1 MLAREDV
8 YQSRFDFFDSSQ
20 GGGTSLL
27 MGSLQ
32 SGRGAQ
38 GVCADVPYLTDYRLM
53 YDQGVRG
60 TYATPIDVMSTTEG
74 TEEEWRAL
82 GFVDTICH
90 AHRLTM
96 PVLLTAGSEDEVTPP
111 VSVESLFD
119 QLPGTRS
126 YTLLAG
132 QDHTYTMPFIHLAS
146 AWFKL
151 YV

>member
-1 MLAREDV
+1 
-8 YQSRFDFFDSSQ
+8 
-20 GGGTSLL
+20 
-27 MGSLQ
+27 
-32 SGRGAQ
+32 
-38 GVCADVPYLTDYRLM
+38 M